1 MEKNELDNHA
11 EIPDIVGAN
20 NYSFGKMECREQRPH
35 AALPP
40 DEHKN
45 LYVISCIMLKIAAN
59 ARDH

>member
-20 NYSFGKMECREQRPH
+20 NYSLGQMECREQRQH

-40 DEHKN
+40 DEHIKS
-45 LYVISCIMLKIAAN
+45 LISCIMLKIAAN
-59 ARDH
+59 AGEH